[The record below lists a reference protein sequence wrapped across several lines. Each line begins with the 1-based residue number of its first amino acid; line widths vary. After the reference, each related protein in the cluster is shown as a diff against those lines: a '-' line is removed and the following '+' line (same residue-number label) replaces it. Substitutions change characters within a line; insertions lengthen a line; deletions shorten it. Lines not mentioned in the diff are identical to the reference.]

1 MISIIIPAKE
11 LEDYLFNSLYNYT
24 MSFTFDYEIIIV
36 FDIYSVNVYSKFKLN
51 FEKNDSVYF
60 LLNPSK
66 GRINA
71 LNYGY
76 AHAKGDIIKCIDA
89 DDIILN
95 GYFNNLETMANYPVH
110 CHNANLINS
119 NDEIVGTYNFDS
131 NFLFKDY
138 NYVLS
143 NLKSQPRWI
152 WSFNRKIADYIFP
165 IPTELFAE
173 DIWFS
178 LIIKKNC
185 ENIFHINNSVYSYR
199 QHPGGEWG
207 GIKNF
212 SPEVMTRRA
221 KWNLALIPILLENK
235 STLGIVSCNIFSNI
249 VNYYRVFLMERDV
262 SEIFCANTKIYYKMR
277 LFLIMYFPAV
287 ASILLSIK
295 WYISKRVIA
304 FKNKKIFCE

>member
-36 FDIYSVNVYSKFKLN
+36 FDIYSANVYSKFRLN
-51 FEKNDSVYF
+51 FEKNDSIHF
-60 LLNPSK
+60 LLNPSN

-76 AHAKGDIIKCIDA
+76 THAKGDIIKCIDA

-95 GYFNNLETMANYPVH
+95 DYFNNLEAMANYPVH

-165 IPTELFAE
+165 IPTKLFAE

-249 VNYYRVFLMERDV
+249 VNYYRVFLMERNI
-262 SEIFCANTKIYYKMR
+262 SKILCANTKNYYKMR

-287 ASILLSIK
+287 ASILLSLK
-295 WYISKRVIA
+295 WFISKRVIA
-304 FKNKKIFCE
+304 FKNKKIFYE